1 VNAKQEIETLIRAKY
16 PILYVVTWE
25 EQRVGDTLKNVAREI
40 GLKFYSWSM
49 TQGMTPEVTSAQA
62 YSSNKLTA
70 DLEALTEVHAAPD
83 QAIFHL
89 KDFHPYM
96 KDSRVIRLF
105 RELADRLRHR
115 SQSVVITSPILQ
127 LPTEL
132 EKEVSVIDFGPPPR
146 EEIEEVLDSVLAGIS
161 GTPGVETSLTS
172 EQREALIK
180 SCQGL
185 TLEEV
190 ESVFARSLV
199 AKKKLDVDVVL
210 EEKKQIIRKSGVLE
224 YYAASSNLKDV
235 GGMEHLKE
243 WLRKRTRC
251 FSDKASEFGLPAP
264 KGVLLLGVQG
274 CGKSLVAKAISS
286 HWDLPMLRMD
296 VGKVFG
302 SLVGQSEENVR
313 RAIQV
318 AESVAPCVL
327 WIDELEKGFAGVQG
341 SGFGDSGTTARVF
354 ATFLTWMQEKTSEV
368 FLIATANDVSLLPPE
383 LLRKGRFDEIF
394 FIDLPDSLE
403 REDIFSIHLSKRKRD
418 PKNFDVK
425 TLSKQT
431 VGFSGAEI
439 EQVVVAGLFSAFD
452 KDRDLIQQDLLDE
465 ADQFVPLSVMMR
477 EDIDQLREWAKL
489 RTRPASRNDD
499 EPASAVQDA
508 AKP

>member
-1 VNAKQEIETLIRAKY
+1 MNPKQEIETLIRAKY

-25 EQRVGDTLKNVAREI
+25 EHRVGETLEKVARDI
-40 GLKFYSWSM
+40 GLKFYTWSM
-49 TQGMTPEVTSAQA
+49 TQGMKPEVTAAQS
-62 YSSNKLTA
+62 YSTSKLTA
-70 DLEALTEVHAAPD
+70 DLEALTEIHGAPD
-83 QAIFHL
+83 EAIFHL

-96 KDSRVIRLF
+96 KDSRVIRVF
-105 RELADRLRHR
+105 RDLAERLRGR
-115 SQSVVITSPILQ
+115 SQTIVITAPILH

-146 EEIEEVLDSVLAGIS
+146 EEIEEVLDSVLRGIS
-161 GTPGVETSLTS
+161 GKPGIDTNLTA
-172 EQREALIK
+172 EQRELLIK

-199 AKKKLDVDVVL
+199 SKRKLDVDIVL

-224 YYAASSNLKDV
+224 YYAASASLKDV

-251 FSDKASEFGLPAP
+251 FSDKAAAFGLPAP

-274 CGKSLVAKAISS
+274 CGKSLVAKAIAS
-286 HWDLPMLRMD
+286 HWELPMLRMD

-327 WIDELEKGFAGVQG
+327 WVDELEKGFAGVQG

-418 PKNFDVK
+418 PKNFDLK
-425 TLSKQT
+425 TLSKKT
-431 VGFSGAEI
+431 AGFSGAEI
-439 EQVVVAGLFSAFD
+439 EQVVIAGLFSAFD
-452 KDRDLIQQDLLDE
+452 KERELTQEDLVE
-465 ADQFVPLSVMMR
+465 EGSHFVPLSVMMR
-477 EDIDQLREWAKL
+477 EEIDALREWAKL

-499 EPASAVQDA
+499 ELPAPAEQATS
-508 AKP
+508 